1 MNLEEIIKSRDASK
15 LNKYLS
21 ANKIKVP
28 EHRRIMKLISKTNW
42 DIAEFKGY
50 SDTLDWYYFNISL
63 LREENFVSSMEFID
77 NNLDY
82 FTSWYRADGTLNFLK
97 KKNMGF
103 ELLYFYSNKYIKD
116 KREFVIRFG
125 YLLFFLLKM
134 DDIEI
139 GKIEKLLMDSDFYYV
154 QMVEAWLICEMVV
167 RNNKAGFQVLKRSK
181 LKYSIL
187 GKAIQKCLDS
197 FRIDDKLKLE
207 IKKLRKEKKDN

>member
-1 MNLEEIIKSRDASK
+1 MNFEEIIKVQDASK
-15 LNKYLS
+15 LDNYLS
-21 ANKIKVP
+21 TNKIKAP
-28 EHRRIMKLISKTNW
+28 EHRKIMRLISKTNW
-42 DIAEFKGY
+42 DISEFKGY

-63 LREENFVSSMEFID
+63 LRKEDFISSMEFID

-82 FTSWYRADGTLNFLK
+82 FTSWYRVDGTLNFLK
-97 KKNMGF
+97 KKNMSF
-103 ELLYFYSNKYIKD
+103 DLLYSYSNKYIKD

-125 YLLFFLLKM
+125 YLLFFLSKM

-139 GKIEKLLMDSDFYYV
+139 KKIEKLLKDSDFYYV
-154 QMVEAWLICEMVV
+154 QMMEAWLICEMVV
-167 RNNKAGFQVLKRSK
+167 RNNKTGFLVLKRSK

-207 IKKLRKEKKDN
+207 IKSLREEKKDN